1 MSPSVM
7 NPHDRRCESRR
18 RMPVAFASL
27 DEAAA
32 TFAREAN
39 GASVIVGPL
48 LWQPADGSAGK
59 RWYFH
64 VVTKEAMTQVTLPAR
79 DDSVPSALALA
90 LTARGVIVGY
100 FLDELELARWRERYW
115 PGAKATR
122 IQALIEAE
130 RQSGSAP

>member
-1 MSPSVM
+1 M
-7 NPHDRRCESRR
+7 NPHDRRRESRR

-39 GASVIVGPL
+39 GGSVMVGPL
-48 LWQPADGSAGK
+48 LWQPADDGAGK

-79 DDSVPSALALA
+79 DDTAPSALVAVLM
-90 LTARGVIVGY
+90 ARDLIVPY
-100 FLDELELARWRERYW
+100 FLDELELARWRERYFSS
-115 PGAKATR
+115 AKATR
-122 IQALIEAE
+122 IRAVIGAE